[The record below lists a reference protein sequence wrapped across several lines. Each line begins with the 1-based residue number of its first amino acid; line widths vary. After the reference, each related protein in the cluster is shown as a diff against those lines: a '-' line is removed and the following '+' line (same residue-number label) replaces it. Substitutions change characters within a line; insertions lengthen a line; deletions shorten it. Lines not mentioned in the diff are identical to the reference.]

1 MGNSEEEE
9 KRIREYLKK
18 VDKDYYRPDIKVR
31 KAISGEVID
40 TDRDPASRYTEVR
53 IRTKYKDSCTHIYY
67 LYNLF

>member
-40 TDRDPASRYTEVR
+40 TDRDPGLTLPDIQKSE
-53 IRTKYKDSCTHIYY
+53 
-67 LYNLF
+67 

>member
-9 KRIREYLKK
+9 KRIREYLRK

-40 TDRDPASRYTEVR
+40 TDRDPG
-53 IRTKYKDSCTHIYY
+53 RTLPDIQKSE
-67 LYNLF
+67 